1 MTMSLLAIAR
11 APRRVRRSAA
21 PGPPPIKN
29 TFPAGVADRCGIA
42 RLYRPILLP
51 MRLPS
56 IVRGQWATFA
66 VLVALAVLVASPSPV
81 GAAVPRVR
89 IPFPQADGTLTPY
102 TFELGYPLVMLVY
115 DSLMWRDAHG
125 NPRPWL
131 ARSVTRSGNNVIV
144 DLRRGVKW
152 QDGAPLTAADVV
164 FTYRYIATHPHPRF
178 TPELNNLADVEQT
191 GPDTVLFRLRSP
203 SLGFEDQ
210 PLSDVPILPQHLWQG
225 LPADRLAPLGLPVG
239 SGPYRLVS
247 YSPRTGYRFI
257 ANDKYFRGVPD
268 VGEID
273 VPIIRDAQSTFN
285 ALANGSVDAVPAELT
300 GADQTQ
306 VARDLG
312 VRITTGD
319 TYTGTVLM
327 LNAAAPPFN
336 SVALRRAVSEALDQ
350 QAIATSLNAAT
361 GGNLVIPADRG
372 ILDPHSPWAPS
383 QPLRAFA
390 PDSARIKLAE
400 QGEPPIVVLAPDN
413 DPLRLEAGQQ
423 VVRALVAVGA
433 RATLKAVTSAA
444 LARDVG
450 VNGYA
455 PSFQAAIWTTPYLA
469 SDDPSFLS
477 ALFGPPLRTP
487 LNYSGYSSAEF
498 DSLAAAVDAAPT
510 PAARHRAVDRE
521 LALIARDAPVVP
533 LFFTRGAFAY
543 RPEVY
548 NGWIY
553 VKGTGILDKQ
563 SFLSGRS
570 QAASAPIPANPPNAV
585 TGQDSG
591 VSILVLFG
599 LGIAAVLALAGGWRL
614 YVRRS

>member
-1 MTMSLLAIAR
+1 
-11 APRRVRRSAA
+11 
-21 PGPPPIKN
+21 
-29 TFPAGVADRCGIA
+29 
-42 RLYRPILLP
+42 

-56 IVRGQWATFA
+56 IVRCRRATLA
-66 VLVALAVLVASPSPV
+66 TLAALAVVVACPS
-81 GAAVPRVR
+81 GASASVARVR

-131 ARSVTRSGNNVIV
+131 ARSVTRSGNTVV
-144 DLRRGVKW
+144 VHLRHGVRW

-191 GPDTVLFRLRSP
+191 GPDTILFRLRAP

-225 LPADRLAPLGLPVG
+225 LPADRLAPAGLPVG
-239 SGPYRLVS
+239 SGPYRLLS
-247 YSPRTGYRFI
+247 YSSRTGYRFT
-257 ANDKYFRGVPD
+257 ANDKYFRGPPNVRQ
-268 VGEID
+268 ID

-300 GADQTQ
+300 AADESQ
-306 VARDLG
+306 VGRDLG

-336 SVALRRAVSEALDQ
+336 SVAIRRAVSEALDQ
-350 QAIATSLNAAT
+350 QAIATSLNGST

-372 ILDPHSPWAPS
+372 VLDPHSPWAPS

-390 PDSARIKLAE
+390 PDAARIKLAE
-400 QGEPPIVVLAPDN
+400 QGEPPMIVLAPDN

-423 VVRALVAVGA
+423 VVRALMAVGA
-433 RATLKAVTSAA
+433 RATLKTVTSAA

-450 VNGYA
+450 VNGYQ

-469 SDDPSFLS
+469 TDDPSFLD

-487 LNYSGYSSAEF
+487 LNYSGYSSAAF

-563 SFLSGRS
+563 SFLSGAS
-570 QAASAPIPANPPNAV
+570 QTTPAPAPTNPPDAV

-591 VSILVLFG
+591 LSILALFG
-599 LGIAAVLALAGGWRL
+599 IGIAALLAVAGGWRL

>member
-1 MTMSLLAIAR
+1 
-11 APRRVRRSAA
+11 
-21 PGPPPIKN
+21 
-29 TFPAGVADRCGIA
+29 
-42 RLYRPILLP
+42 

-56 IVRGQWATFA
+56 IVRCQRATLA
-66 VLVALAVLVASPSPV
+66 ALAALAALALLAACPSPA
-81 GAAVPRVR
+81 GASVARVR

-131 ARSVTRSGNNVIV
+131 ARTVTQSGDTVV
-144 DLRRGVKW
+144 VRLRHGVKW
-152 QDGAPLTAADVV
+152 QDGVPLTAGDVV

-178 TPELNNLADVEQT
+178 TPELNDLADVEQT
-191 GPDTVLFRLRSP
+191 GPDTIVFRLRSP

-225 LPADRLAPLGLPVG
+225 LPADRLAPPGLPVG

-247 YSPRTGYRFI
+247 YSTSTGYRFI
-257 ANDKYFRGVPD
+257 ANDRYFRGAPAVH
-268 VGEID
+268 EID
-273 VPIIRDAQSTFN
+273 VPIIRDAQATFD
-285 ALANGSVDAVPAELT
+285 ALANATVDAVPAALRPDDV
-300 GADQTQ
+300 GQ
-306 VARDLG
+306 VGRGLG
-312 VRITTGD
+312 VRIATGD

-327 LNAAAPPFN
+327 LNSAAPPFD
-336 SVALRRAVSEALDQ
+336 SVAIRRAVAGALDQ
-350 QAIATSLNAAT
+350 HAIAASLNGAT
-361 GGNLVIPADRG
+361 GGNLVVPADRG
-372 ILDPHSPWAPS
+372 LLDPHSPWAPS
-383 QPLRAFA
+383 QALRAFA
-390 PDSARIKLAE
+390 PNAARIKLAE
-400 QGEPPIVVLAPDN
+400 HGEPPIVVLAPDN

-433 RATLKAVTSAA
+433 RATLKTVTAAA

-469 SDDPSFLS
+469 SEDPSFLD

-487 LNYSGYSSAEF
+487 LNYSRYSSAAF

-510 PAARHRAVDRE
+510 TAARHLAVDRE
-521 LALIARDAPVVP
+521 LALIGRDAPVVP

-543 RPEVY
+543 RPDVF

-563 SFLSGRS
+563 SFLSGAPR
-570 QAASAPIPANPPNAV
+570 ATSAPVPGNPSSAV

-591 VSILVLFG
+591 VGILVLFG
-599 LGIAAVLALAGGWRL
+599 VGIACLLAVAGGWRL
-614 YVRRS
+614 YVRRG